1 MVFKKLFQ
9 SLRGSETDSAER
21 KVAMQKVVTAE
32 PVAYKDITIIPAP
45 LAEGG
50 QYKTAGSITQMIDG
64 IEKKTEF
71 IRADNHS
78 TQEAAVEHSIKKAKQ
93 IIDERGASLFSSDRC

>member
-9 SLRGSETDSAER
+9 SLKGGSGDSPEKKA
-21 KVAMQKVVTAE
+21 VAADPVT
-32 PVAYKDITIIPAP
+32 YKEVTIIPAP
-45 LAEGG
+45 ISEGG

-64 IEKKTEF
+64 VEKKTEF

-78 TQEAAVEHSIKKAKQ
+78 SREEAITHSVTKAKQ
-93 IIDERGASLFSSDRC
+93 IIDERGASLFSSERC